1 MTFFGQFFDHGLDL
15 VTKGGNGTIYMPL
28 QSDDPLIAGADGI
41 FGTTDDLP
49 ASLRFMTLSRVTPFG
64 ENGTEAQNTTTP
76 FVDQNQTYTSNAS
89 HQVFLREYKFTVDT
103 NANGV
108 ADSRAMNTGHLLNGV
123 NGGIANWA
131 EVKLQAAE
139 KLGLRLN
146 DLDVLDVPKLEVD
159 AYGNF
164 IAGPNGFAQVH
175 VTVKIVDALGN
186 LVSPLPGEFLME
198 GTAAGLDLHNLPQ
211 PGNLPALLAGQS
223 YVASIVGTGHAFLN
237 DIAHDAVPVA
247 IGGVLQPDADNVV
260 NPAGT
265 ILPNDGQGH
274 NFVYDDE
281 MLNSHFVT
289 GDGRGNENIGLT
301 AVHTIFHSEHNR
313 LVEVNKDTII
323 ASGDAVVVSEWLAMH
338 GTVRSTISQVDLNAI
353 NAMTDAAAKAAAIDA
368 LDWDGSRLFQAARFV
383 TEMQYQ
389 HLVFEEF
396 ARRIQPLVD
405 PFIFTNSADL
415 DPAIIAEFAHTV
427 YRFGHSMLTDTVDR
441 LDNNLHLVDGDEQVG
456 LIEAFLNPQLFTASG
471 RLPRSTTKRRPV
483 RSSAA
488 CRGVSATRWTNLSS
502 RRCATIC
509 SACLSTFP
517 R

>member
-1 MTFFGQFFDHGLDL
+1 MG
-15 VTKGGNGTIYMPL
+15 
-28 QSDDPLIAGADGI
+28 
-41 FGTTDDLP
+41 
-49 ASLRFMTLSRVTPFG
+49 
-64 ENGTEAQNTTTP
+64 
-76 FVDQNQTYTSNAS
+76 
-89 HQVFLREYKFTVDT
+89 
-103 NANGV
+103 
-108 ADSRAMNTGHLLNGV
+108 
-123 NGGIANWA
+123 

-146 DLDVLDVPKLEVD
+146 DIDVLDVPKLAVD

-164 IAGPNGFAQVH
+164 IAGPNGYAQVH
-175 VTVKIVDALGN
+175 VTVKIVDASGN
-186 LVSPLPGEFLME
+186 LVSTVPGEFLVE
-198 GTAAGLDLHNLPQ
+198 GTAAGLDLHNLPATVEFACVARQ
-211 PGNLPALLAGQS
+211 GNHTSL
-223 YVASIVGTGHAFLN
+223 SIVGTGHAFLN

-274 NFVYDDE
+274 NFEYDDE

-323 ASGDAVVVSEWLAMH
+323 ASGDAVIVSEWLAMH

-396 ARRIQPLVD
+396 ARRVQPNWS
-405 PFIFTNSADL
+405 T
-415 DPAIIAEFAHTV
+415 
-427 YRFGHSMLTDTVDR
+427 
-441 LDNNLHLVDGDEQVG
+441 
-456 LIEAFLNPQLFTASG
+456 
-471 RLPRSTTKRRPV
+471 RSYSPTRRIWTR
-483 RSSAA
+483 RSSP
-488 CRGVSATRWTNLSS
+488 SS
-502 RRCATIC
+502 RILCTGSAIRC
-509 SACLSTFP
+509 
-517 R
+517 